1 MEGKHMTHP
10 LRPPGILAITT
21 ALVLALAAC
30 GGSDSSKN
38 AATSPPGTASS
49 SESPSTLAASDTAV
63 TIDNFAFLPETV
75 TITVGSAATWTNQQG
90 VAHTVTADDGS
101 FDSGD
106 LASNATFDRTFDTAG
121 TFSYH
126 CSIHATMTGTVIVE
140 P

>member
-1 MEGKHMTHP
+1 MTHP